1 MHINQKGLLQLK
13 EFDENLPVFMMNY
26 LNYKEINDKIYNLL

>member
-1 MHINQKGLLQLK
+1 MDINQNGLIQLK

-26 LNYKEINDKIYNLL
+26 LKYKDQV